1 MDHLERRLSGL
12 MHDAASKRRLT
23 PPRLIAYES
32 SEGIA
37 QIPASKLT
45 GDFPM
50 GRIPGLAL
58 LFLLSFLLSAVA
70 LLAAENSQTFYLSSD
85 VRAGNVQL
93 PRGICEVTWSTRSG
107 SQVQLTI
114 KSEDKKT
121 VTVPAR
127 MVEGKQ
133 DRSGTVTSVVN
144 GVTYL
149 NELRTRNAKFILE
162 RGTEAAR

>member
-1 MDHLERRLSGL
+1 
-12 MHDAASKRRLT
+12 
-23 PPRLIAYES
+23 
-32 SEGIA
+32 
-37 QIPASKLT
+37 
-45 GDFPM
+45 M

-58 LFLLSFLLSAVA
+58 LFLLSSIA
-70 LLAAENSQTFYLSSD
+70 LLAATNSQTFYLASD
-85 VRAGNVQL
+85 VRAGTVRL
-93 PRGICEVTWSTRSG
+93 SRGICEVTWSTSTG

-133 DRSGTVTSVVN
+133 DRTGAVTSVVN

-149 NELRTRNAKFILE
+149 NELHTRNAKFILE
-162 RGTEAAR
+162 NGAETAK